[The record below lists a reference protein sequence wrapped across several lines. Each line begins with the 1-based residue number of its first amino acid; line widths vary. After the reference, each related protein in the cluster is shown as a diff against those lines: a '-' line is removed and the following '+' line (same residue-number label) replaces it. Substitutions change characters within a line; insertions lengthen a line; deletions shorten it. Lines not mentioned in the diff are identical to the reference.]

1 MGGGGGDGGDSSGS
15 GVVVGVG
22 VGVVAPQR
30 TGQVYI
36 YIGWWREEGEGVDVL
51 GQRERLGEGG
61 VSKAL
66 GGSGHRAKTGPQLS
80 SGSDV

>member
-1 MGGGGGDGGDSSGS
+1 MF
-15 GVVVGVG
+15 G

-51 GQRERLGEGG
+51 EERERLG
-61 VSKAL
+61 VCVQSF
-66 GGSGHRAKTGPQLS
+66 GGSGHRAKTGASAL
-80 SGSDV
+80 